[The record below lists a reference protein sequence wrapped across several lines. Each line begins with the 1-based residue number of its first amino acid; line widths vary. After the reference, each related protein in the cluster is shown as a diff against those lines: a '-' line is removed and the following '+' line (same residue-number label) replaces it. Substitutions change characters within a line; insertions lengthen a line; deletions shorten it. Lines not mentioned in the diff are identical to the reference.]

1 MKRIFPLGLFPLLII
16 GCSSPTST
24 ASTQKVNP
32 VETSVPTP
40 VAQSTSSPNPAVR
53 RASPQSQN
61 VYRSARFS
69 FAFGYLNGYIVDPSN
84 ENRRPKPNE
93 TLQGTIE
100 IWKRADYQA
109 IKSRNFEGAELP
121 PNISITVHTNPN
133 RLPLSQWKDRLSIGS
148 SNTRTVTVAG
158 QNALAYTS
166 TGLYEF
172 DNVLL
177 ASLDGRRVIH
187 LNVGYMTPSD
197 PLRQAFG
204 QVVSSFRFN
213 K

>member
-1 MKRIFPLGLFPLLII
+1 MKRIFPLGLFALLLI

-40 VAQSTSSPNPAVR
+40 IAQSTSSPNPAVR
-53 RASPQSQN
+53 RATPQTQN

-84 ENRRPKPNE
+84 ENRRPKLNE
-93 TLQGTIE
+93 TLQGTID
-100 IWKRADYQA
+100 IWKSADFEA
-109 IKSRNFEGAELP
+109 IKSQSVQGGELP
-121 PNISITVHTNPN
+121 PNMSINVHSNPN
-133 RLPLSQWKDRLSIGS
+133 QRPLSYWKDTLSIGS
-148 SNTRTVTVAG
+148 RDARAITVGG
-158 QNALAYTS
+158 QNALAYSS

-177 ASLDGRRVIH
+177 SSPDGRRVIH
-187 LNVGYMTPSD
+187 LNVGYMDTSD
-197 PLRQAFG
+197 LSRQAF
-204 QVVSSFRFN
+204 QRVVSSFKFDR
-213 K
+213 